1 MRILALV
8 RLASPSMSTNLTGGR
23 DKDPGLGPLGQSQH
37 VDGANGVGLD
47 GLDRVVHVV
56 GRRGG

>member
-8 RLASPSMSTNLTGGR
+8 LFASPSMLTNLSGGI
-23 DKDPGLGPLGQSQH
+23 DEDPGLGPLGQPQH
-37 VDGANGVGLD
+37 VDGADGVGLD
-47 GLDRVVHVV
+47 GLDGVVHVV